1 MYKVDLNSD
10 LGESFGIYTL
20 GKDREILEWITS
32 VNIACG
38 WHAGD
43 PIVMNETVKKA
54 KENGVNIGAHPGFLD
69 KMGFG
74 RRELKIT
81 PEELKNYV
89 KYQLG
94 ALTAIA
100 EIYNKKIQHVKPH
113 GAMYNMAT
121 KNKKLAIAIAEAIY
135 EVDQEIILLG
145 LSNSEL
151 TRAGKK
157 VGLKVAHE
165 VFADRAYEEDGTL
178 VSRSKEGA
186 VIHDVSIVADRIITM
201 IKEKKVK
208 TIHGEWIDI
217 KADSICVHGDTKEAL
232 EFIKEIRKKLN
243 DHDIKIVPLSA
254 IDL

>member
-20 GKDREILEWITS
+20 GKDREILECITS
-32 VNIACG
+32 ANIACG

-43 PIVMNETVKKA
+43 PLVMNKTVKIA

-81 PEELKNYV
+81 PEELKNYI

-100 EIYNKKIQHVKPH
+100 KIYNKNIQHVKPH
-113 GAMYNMAT
+113 GAMYNMGA
-121 KNKKLAIAIAEAIY
+121 KNKKLAIAVAEAIY

-201 IKEKKVK
+201 IKENKVK
-208 TIHGEWIDI
+208 TIHGKWIDI

-243 DHDIKIVPLSA
+243 DHDIKIVPLSEMN
-254 IDL
+254 L

>member
-100 EIYNKKIQHVKPH
+100 KIYNKKIQHVKPH

-243 DHDIKIVPLSA
+243 GHDIKIVPLSA
-254 IDL
+254 MDL